1 MAGVDIDWTHNGN
14 KSKAINAAKAMH
26 ASYGIG
32 SNPVGKPSNSNHNV
46 GLAVDMTVSNY
57 VGKTIH
63 LNGSKYKIS
72 GFNDLVVAGKEVSV
86 IWYGS
91 KDKPH
96 WSQNGR

>member
-1 MAGVDIDWTHNGN
+1 
-14 KSKAINAAKAMH
+14 MH

-46 GLAVDMTVSNY
+46 GLAVDMTVTNY
-57 VGKTIH
+57 VGKTIN
-63 LNGSKYKIS
+63 LNGTKYKIS
-72 GFNDLVVAGKEVSV
+72 GFNDLVAVGRKFSV

-91 KDKPH
+91 SDKPH

>member
-1 MAGVDIDWTHNGN
+1 MIYP
-14 KSKAINAAKAMH
+14 
-26 ASYGIG
+26 SYGIG
-32 SNPVGKPSNSNHNV
+32 SNPVGKPSNSNHNI
-46 GLAVDMTVSNY
+46 GLAIDMTVSNY
-57 VGKTIH
+57 VGKTIY

-91 KDKPH
+91 KDKLH